1 MGKFLLGVLVGLLF
15 AVLAGVIIVLAI
27 GKVAASKQAP
37 TIAGNSVLLVDLEG
51 EFPEVAPVEFPL
63 PFLEQQAAV
72 TVRDY
77 WSSLRY
83 AATDKRIKAI
93 VIRPRGLAAGWAKL
107 QELREGLANFKK
119 SGKPVY
125 AMLEGSGTREYYV
138 ASIADQ
144 IYASPDDVLDVK
156 GLLVQGMYVKG
167 TLDKIGIGFEGDH
180 IGRYKDAFD
189 EFTRKDMSPETREV
203 LNQVLDQ
210 LYGDFCATVASGR
223 KRTVE
228 DVRAIVDQGPFTA
241 GKAKDAG
248 LVDVLGYDDQ
258 LYDQLEAKL
267 GSKDLARV
275 TLRTYSHAIP
285 YKGDHIALLAAE
297 GDILRGRSDDLFGGG
312 TAIASNSMA
321 QTIRQL
327 RKDKSVKGVI
337 FRVDSPGGDAVAS
350 DEILH
355 EMKLLSADKP
365 LVISMS
371 DYAASGGYFISM
383 TGDQIVAYP
392 NTITGSIGVIYGK
405 FTLKEL
411 YDKLGIQKE
420 LLQRGKNAD
429 IDSDYRTLSDAG
441 RQKLHEGIVS
451 TYHSFVSK
459 VASARKKSYD
469 QIDPI
474 AQGRVW
480 MGAQAKENGLVDELG
495 GLDKAVALI
504 RKRAKLPADGDVNLI
519 PYPPRRSFFDIL
531 TSGNTDQYVDA
542 VAERKVRETLGFLP
556 SKALL
561 QGGILRLM
569 PYQISVH

>member
-15 AVLAGVIIVLAI
+15 AALACVIIVLAI
-27 GKVAASKQAP
+27 GKLAASKQAP
-37 TIAGNSVLLVDLEG
+37 AVASNSVLVVSLEG
-51 EFPEVAPVEFPL
+51 DFPEVAPVELPL
-63 PFLEQQAAV
+63 PFLEQQSPV

-93 VIRPRGLAAGWAKL
+93 VIRPRGLTAGWAKIE
-107 QELREGLANFKK
+107 ELRAGLANFKS

-125 AMLEGSGTREYYV
+125 AMLEGSGAHEYYV
-138 ASIADQ
+138 ASVADR

-156 GLLVQGMYVKG
+156 GFRVEAMYLKG
-167 TLDKIGIGFEGDH
+167 TLDKIGVNFEGDH

-189 EFTRKDMSPETREV
+189 MFTRKDMSPETREV
-203 LNQVLDQ
+203 FNGVLDQ
-210 LYGDFCATVASGR
+210 LYGDFCTTVAAGR
-223 KRTVE
+223 KRTPD

-241 GKAKDAG
+241 EKAKDAG
-248 LVDVLGYDDQ
+248 LVDVLGYEDQ

-267 GSKDLARV
+267 GVKDAARV
-275 TLRTYSHAIP
+275 SLRTYSHAIP
-285 YKGDHIALLAAE
+285 YRGDHIALLAAE
-297 GDILRGRSDDLFGGG
+297 GDILRGHTEDLFGG
-312 TAIASNSMA
+312 AQVIASNNMA

-355 EMKLLSADKP
+355 EMKLLSAEKP

-405 FTLKEL
+405 FTLKDL
-411 YDKLGIQKE
+411 YNKLGIEKE
-420 LLQRGKNAD
+420 ILQRGKFAD
-429 IDSDYRTLSDAG
+429 IDSDYHTMSDAAKE
-441 RQKLHEGIVS
+441 KLHEGIVS

-459 VASARKKSYD
+459 VAEARKKSYD

-480 MGAQAKENGLVDELG
+480 MGTQAKENGLVDELG

-504 RKRAKLPADGDVNLI
+504 RKRAKLPPDGDVTLI
-519 PYPPRRSFFDIL
+519 AYPQRRSFFEIL
-531 TSGNTDQYVDA
+531 TSTNTDQAMDA
-542 VAERKVRETLGFLP
+542 AAERKIGQTLGFRP
-556 SKALL
+556 SKALME
-561 QGGILRLM
+561 GGILTLM
-569 PYQISVH
+569 PYQINVR

>member
-1 MGKFLLGVLVGLLF
+1 
-15 AVLAGVIIVLAI
+15 
-27 GKVAASKQAP
+27 
-37 TIAGNSVLLVDLEG
+37 
-51 EFPEVAPVEFPL
+51 
-63 PFLEQQAAV
+63 
-72 TVRDY
+72 
-77 WSSLRY
+77 
-83 AATDKRIKAI
+83 
-93 VIRPRGLAAGWAKL
+93 
-107 QELREGLANFKK
+107 
-119 SGKPVY
+119 
-125 AMLEGSGTREYYV
+125 
-138 ASIADQ
+138 
-144 IYASPDDVLDVK
+144 
-156 GLLVQGMYVKG
+156 
-167 TLDKIGIGFEGDH
+167 
-180 IGRYKDAFD
+180 
-189 EFTRKDMSPETREV
+189 
-203 LNQVLDQ
+203 
-210 LYGDFCATVASGR
+210 
-223 KRTVE
+223 
-228 DVRAIVDQGPFTA
+228 
-241 GKAKDAG
+241 
-248 LVDVLGYDDQ
+248 VLGYDDQ